1 MLWSAVELFARPL
14 LARTSLHMGLTG
26 RSQISFVCFQALIDA
41 TLTSLHVGTEFQNV
55 ILAYHSAVLH
65 AGAGTVQLCLAVRLK
80 RALIL
85 LQALKDAPLAVFDS
99 GAELLDVG
107 GAGVFDALRPGRVL
121 SEKD

>member
-14 LARTSLHMGLTG
+14 LARTSLHMGLAG

-41 TLTSLHVGTEFQNV
+41 TLASLHVGAELQDV

-65 AGAGTVQLCLAVRLK
+65 ASAGTVELCLAVRLK
-80 RALIL
+80 RTLIL
-85 LQALKDAPLAVFDS
+85 LQALIDAALTVFDS

-121 SEKD
+121 GEKN